1 MDEDPVDLDL
11 PQWLQEELAT
21 KGYLTP
27 RQLANYLHI
36 SPQVIYNYLRTNR
49 IKGTLNASGKIV
61 ITRNEIN
68 KYLTNRYR
76 KELAKRKQIEAE
88 LNGN

>member
-11 PQWLQEELAT
+11 PTWLQDELSN
-21 KGYLTP
+21 KDYLTP
-27 RQLANYLHI
+27 RQLAHYVHI

-61 ITRNEIN
+61 IRSDEVT
-68 KYLTNRYR
+68 KYLTNRLR